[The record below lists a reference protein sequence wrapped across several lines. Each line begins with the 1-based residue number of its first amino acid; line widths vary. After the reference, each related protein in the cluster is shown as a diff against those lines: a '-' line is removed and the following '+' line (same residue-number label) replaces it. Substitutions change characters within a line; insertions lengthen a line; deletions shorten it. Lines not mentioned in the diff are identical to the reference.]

1 MLKNLRLGNLLLVSL
16 LVLCGCS
23 GALRL
28 RGQQATREQGEPP
41 LRVEVVRSLNRAG
54 TLSVFVRLEAL
65 TAVQAAR
72 VNLTLV
78 GLTEG
83 EEKVHVKKNLGRELG
98 ESYVE
103 VGKPVTVNF
112 EVPVAGLGEYQVR
125 AEWGVEPTIVIARSE
140 IVEIKSWCNGEECFK
155 RAKLTLTLSNDS
167 ESEYNVLYLAIGF
180 SLKGDNAPNP
190 VPPDFTTKTEDESV
204 ITLSDLKLVAGE
216 QRPVEIEIDQ
226 DIPVIS
232 EFEIIPYARILS
244 AN

>member
-1 MLKNLRLGNLLLVSL
+1 MRYTLILTAF
-16 LVLCGCS
+16 LVLFGCS
-23 GALRL
+23 GVLRL
-28 RGQQATREQGEPP
+28 SGQRAAKEQGEPP

-54 TLSVFVRLEAL
+54 TLSVFVRLDAL
-65 TAVQAAR
+65 TPVRANR

-83 EEKVHVKKNLGRELG
+83 EEKVHVKKNLGRELS

-112 EVPVAGLGEYQVR
+112 EVPVAGLGEYQIR

-140 IVEIKSWCNGEECFK
+140 IVDIKSWCDGEECFK

-167 ESEYNVLYLAIGF
+167 ESEYNMLYLAIGF

-190 VPPDFTTKTEDESV
+190 VPADLTPKTEDESL
-204 ITLSDLKLVAGE
+204 ITLSELKLQAGE

-226 DIPVIS
+226 DIPVSS